1 MDRLFNERRQKHFL
15 LLLKYWR
22 LVFNDHFVIALFFLF
37 GALAYGYA
45 QLLPKIPPHNL
56 WIRLLLVLIM
66 VIVAQLGRFAT
77 LVKNADPVF
86 LLPQSSRMRRYFRQA
101 LWYSCLP
108 AELITLAGVVV
119 ILPLAMVTDRM
130 TTILISEVVLTA
142 VLTKW
147 SWLKLANLQITLQ
160 FSDANWLCYLQWGG
174 SFVIWG
180 GTWIINPLIGLGL
193 SILSSI
199 ISTWLVM
206 RWSEIDWRQAVL
218 VERNRMA
225 TVYRFFNLFTD
236 VPNLQ
241 GHVKRRAY
249 LNPLIRWL
257 REDTVWHF
265 LYGRGL
271 VRNTEISDLVLR
283 LTLVMAIILA
293 FVPIIWLNSAI
304 MVLALYLIAVQL
316 MPLYDQYANNAFT
329 YVYPVSTKSQIR
341 DFKDIVRKIMIIVAV
356 IMVLASFGTQRS
368 FEQLII
374 NAIIALIEVP
384 ILSTRYVQLRTKKMK
399 KWGILNACET

>member
-1 MDRLFNERRQKHFL
+1 MDRLFHERRQKHFL

-45 QLLPKIPPHNL
+45 QLLPSIPPHNL
-56 WIRLLLVLIM
+56 WIRFLLVLIM
-66 VIVAQLGRFAT
+66 VIVTQLGRLAT

-86 LLPQSSRMRRYFRQA
+86 LLPQSSQMKKYFRQA
-101 LWYSCLP
+101 FWYSCLP
-108 AELITLAGVVV
+108 AVLIMLAGVVAV
-119 ILPLAMVTDRM
+119 LPLAMVTDRM
-130 TTILISEVVLTA
+130 TTMLISEVIITA
-142 VLTKW
+142 ILTKW
-147 SWLKLANLQITLQ
+147 SWLKLATLQITLR
-160 FSDANWLCYLQWGG
+160 FRNADWLRFIQWGG
-174 SFVIWG
+174 PFLIWTC
-180 GTWIINPLIGLGL
+180 TWIIHPLFGLTL
-193 SILSSI
+193 SILCSLI
-199 ISTWLVM
+199 TAWLAM
-206 RWSEIDWRQAVL
+206 RWSEIDWRWAVL

-225 TVYRFFNLFTD
+225 TVYRFFNLFTN

-241 GHVKRRAY
+241 GHIKKRPY
-249 LNPLIRWL
+249 LNPLMRWL
-257 REDTVWHF
+257 REDSVWHF

-271 VRNTEISDLVLR
+271 MRNTEISDLVLR

-329 YVYPVSTKSQIR
+329 YVYPVSAELQTR
-341 DFKDIVRKIMIIVAV
+341 DFKDVIRKVMIIVAV

-374 NAIIALIEVP
+374 NAIIAVIEVP
-384 ILSTRYVQLRTKKMK
+384 ILSTRYVQSRTEKMK
-399 KWGILNACET
+399 K

>member
-1 MDRLFNERRQKHFL
+1 MDRLFHERRQKHFL

-45 QLLPKIPPHNL
+45 QLLPSIPPHNL
-56 WIRLLLVLIM
+56 WIRFLLVLIM
-66 VIVAQLGRFAT
+66 VIVTQLGRLAT

-86 LLPQSSRMRRYFRQA
+86 LLPQSSQMKKYFRQA
-101 LWYSCLP
+101 FWYSCIP
-108 AELITLAGVVV
+108 AELITLAGVVAV
-119 ILPLAMVTDRM
+119 LPLAMVTDRM
-130 TTILISEVVLTA
+130 TTMLISEVIITA
-142 VLTKW
+142 ILTKW
-147 SWLKLANLQITLQ
+147 SWLKLATLQITLR
-160 FSDANWLCYLQWGG
+160 FRNADWLRSIQWGG
-174 SFVIWG
+174 PFLIWTC
-180 GTWIINPLIGLGL
+180 TWIIHPLFGLAL
-193 SILSSI
+193 SIICSLI
-199 ISTWLVM
+199 TAWLAM
-206 RWSEIDWRQAVL
+206 LWSEIDWRWAVL

-241 GHVKRRAY
+241 GHIKKRPY
-249 LNPLIRWL
+249 LNPLMRWL
-257 REDTVWHF
+257 REDSVWHF

-329 YVYPVSTKSQIR
+329 YVYPVSAELQTR
-341 DFKDIVRKIMIIVAV
+341 DFKDVIRKVMIIVAV

-384 ILSTRYVQLRTKKMK
+384 ILSTRYVQSRTEKIKK
-399 KWGILNACET
+399 

>member
-1 MDRLFNERRQKHFL
+1 MDRLFHERRQKHFL

-45 QLLPKIPPHNL
+45 QLLPSSPPHNL
-56 WIRLLLVLIM
+56 WIRFLLVLIM
-66 VIVAQLGRFAT
+66 VIVTQLGRLAT

-86 LLPQSSRMRRYFRQA
+86 LLPQSSQMKKYFRQA
-101 LWYSCLP
+101 FWYSCLP
-108 AELITLAGVVV
+108 AVLIMLAGVVAV
-119 ILPLAMVTDRM
+119 LPLAMVTDRM
-130 TTILISEVVLTA
+130 TTMLISEVIITA
-142 VLTKW
+142 ILTKW
-147 SWLKLANLQITLQ
+147 SWLKLATLQITLR
-160 FSDANWLCYLQWGG
+160 FRNADWLRFIQWGG
-174 SFVIWG
+174 PFLIWTC
-180 GTWIINPLIGLGL
+180 TWIIHPLFGLTL
-193 SILSSI
+193 SILCSLI
-199 ISTWLVM
+199 TAWLAM
-206 RWSEIDWRQAVL
+206 RWSEIDWRWAVL

-225 TVYRFFNLFTD
+225 TVYRFFNLFTN

-241 GHVKRRAY
+241 GHIKKRPY
-249 LNPLIRWL
+249 LNPLMRWL
-257 REDTVWHF
+257 REDSVWHF

-271 VRNTEISDLVLR
+271 MRNTEISDLVLR

-329 YVYPVSTKSQIR
+329 YVYPVSAELQTR
-341 DFKDIVRKIMIIVAV
+341 DFKDVIRKVMIIVAV

-374 NAIIALIEVP
+374 NAIIAVIEVP
-384 ILSTRYVQLRTKKMK
+384 ILSTRYVQSRTEKMK
-399 KWGILNACET
+399 K

>member
-1 MDRLFNERRQKHFL
+1 MDRLFHERRQKHFL

-37 GALAYGYA
+37 GALAYGYV
-45 QLLPKIPPHNL
+45 QLLPSIPPHNL
-56 WIRLLLVLIM
+56 WIRFLLVLIM
-66 VIVAQLGRFAT
+66 VIVTQLGRLAT

-86 LLPQSSRMRRYFRQA
+86 LLPQSSQMKKYFRQA
-101 LWYSCLP
+101 FWYSCLP
-108 AELITLAGVVV
+108 AELITLAGVVAV
-119 ILPLAMVTDRM
+119 LPLAMVTDRM
-130 TTILISEVVLTA
+130 PTMLISEVIITA
-142 VLTKW
+142 ILTKW
-147 SWLKLANLQITLQ
+147 SWLKLATLQITLR
-160 FSDANWLCYLQWGG
+160 FRNADWLRFIQWGG
-174 SFVIWG
+174 PFLIWTC
-180 GTWIINPLIGLGL
+180 TWIIHPLFGLAL
-193 SILSSI
+193 SILCSLI
-199 ISTWLVM
+199 TAWLAM
-206 RWSEIDWRQAVL
+206 RWSEIDWHWAVL
-218 VERNRMA
+218 MERNRMA

-241 GHVKRRAY
+241 GHIKKRPY
-249 LNPLIRWL
+249 LNPLMRWL
-257 REDTVWHF
+257 REDSVWHF

-283 LTLVMAIILA
+283 LTLVMAMILA

-329 YVYPVSTKSQIR
+329 YVYPVSAELQTR
-341 DFKDIVRKIMIIVAV
+341 DFKDIIRKVMIIVAV

-384 ILSTRYVQLRTKKMK
+384 ILSTRYVQSRTKKMK
-399 KWGILNACET
+399 K